1 MKKTKAGYSKG
12 CSDGGKRT
20 SGRPGCEERA
30 NLRRRPPHTA
40 GHGGARQHRAVTRP
54 RFSNDNCVFQER
66 TVGTEDVLEGRELRI
81 EWGGLRS
88 QPWEMQECR
97 RIKRK
102 HSEGHESVIE
112 HHSPTSGYHFRVTV
126 YWVLSKEE
134 PPFAVT
140 HTTNILSFS
149 VAGLVMPFD
158 VNVFWWTEVLD
169 FIVMQLIS
177 LLCLMPV
184 SWVLIIK
191 SFPTLFYEDILQ
203 YYLRKVLLFHLLD
216 LGLQST
222 QDLFLCVVPGRA
234 LISSSHTDLSHCLST
249 VTHLF

>member
-134 PPFAVT
+134 KGTTEDEMAGWHHWLNGRESQWTLGVGDGQEGLACCDSWGRKESDTTKWLIWSEAKSAYFCLQCFGVCPVT
-140 HTTNILSFS
+140 F
-149 VAGLVMPFD
+149 
-158 VNVFWWTEVLD
+158 
-169 FIVMQLIS
+169 
-177 LLCLMPV
+177 
-184 SWVLIIK
+184 
-191 SFPTLFYEDILQ
+191 
-203 YYLRKVLLFHLLD
+203 
-216 LGLQST
+216 
-222 QDLFLCVVPGRA
+222 
-234 LISSSHTDLSHCLST
+234 
-249 VTHLF
+249 